1 MMDDSPPRPLCA
13 PVQIY
18 LFFVIFVYCDWLCYL
33 LFKIR
38 LLFAAL
44 REIFC
49 LYTKPSSVLHRPY
62 FRITST

>member
-18 LFFVIFVYCDWLCYL
+18 LFFVTFVIFVYCDWLCYL

-38 LLFAAL
+38 LLIAAL
-44 REIFC
+44 R
-49 LYTKPSSVLHRPY
+49 PRP
-62 FRITST
+62 T